1 MKNLHF
7 VVRAIFIVL
16 AFVVI
21 STSLSFGCEI
31 NIFGLGSGV
40 LAVSPALVAL
50 DREYYQLLAGTYGKG
65 APQPSYLR
73 VEETLLNNKTRYDF
87 NIKTTGSEL
96 ATERKLDRNDIFVVT
111 HLGIY
116 LIAQV
121 STTIGLEILQTY
133 PNPDVFVTATGFT
146 PNHLNVIYSGWLEI
160 KIGQRVNAEAI
171 DLNRFRFVP
180 TSQQE
185 ATNNF
190 INYSEY
196 HQEANSYWHPNL
208 FYLHGTQNID
218 IHVEFP
224 AITGAAYAA
233 VAANTSNRIV
243 LYPMGYLIKNK
254 AKQLA

>member
-7 VVRAIFIVL
+7 VVRAIFVVL
-16 AFVVI
+16 AFIVI
-21 STSLSFGCEI
+21 GTLLSFGCEI
-31 NIFGLGSGV
+31 DIFGLGSGV

-65 APQPSYLR
+65 SPQPSYLR
-73 VEETLLNNKTRYDF
+73 IEQTLANNKTRYEFD
-87 NIKTTGSEL
+87 IKTTGSEL
-96 ATERKLDRNDIFVVT
+96 ATEKKLDRNDIFVGT

-133 PNPDVFVTATGFT
+133 PNLDIFVTATGFT

-160 KIGQRVNAEAI
+160 KIGQKVNVEAM

-180 TSQQE
+180 TSQQQ
-185 ATNNF
+185 AASNY

-196 HQEANSYWHPNL
+196 SHEAYSYWHPNL

-233 VAANTSNRIV
+233 VAANTSNKIV
-243 LYPMGYLIKNK
+243 LYPMGYLIKNQ
-254 AKQLA
+254 AKQRA

>member
-7 VVRAIFIVL
+7 VVRAIFVVL
-16 AFVVI
+16 AFVIVG
-21 STSLSFGCEI
+21 TLLSVGG
-31 NIFGLGSGV
+31 NPSIFGLGSGT
-40 LAVSPALVAL
+40 LMVSPALVAL

-73 VEETLLNNKTRYDF
+73 IEQTLANNKTRYSFDL
-87 NIKTTGSEL
+87 KTTGSEL
-96 ATERKLDRNDIFVVT
+96 ATERKLDRNDIFVGT

-133 PNPDVFVTATGFT
+133 PNPDIFVTATGFT

-160 KIGQRVNAEAI
+160 KIGQKVNAEAI
-171 DLNRFRFVP
+171 DMNRFKFVP

-196 HQEANSYWHPNL
+196 NQEAYSYWHPNL

-224 AITGAAYAA
+224 AITGAAFAA
-233 VAANTSNRIV
+233 VAANTSNKLV
-243 LYPMGYLIKNK
+243 LYPMGYLIKNQ
-254 AKQLA
+254 AKQMA